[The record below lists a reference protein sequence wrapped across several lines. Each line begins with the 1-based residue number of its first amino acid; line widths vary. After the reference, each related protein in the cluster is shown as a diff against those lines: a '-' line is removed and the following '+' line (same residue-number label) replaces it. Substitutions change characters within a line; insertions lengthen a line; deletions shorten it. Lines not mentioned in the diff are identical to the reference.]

1 MTKKLSISLYITS
14 LIIITFVL
22 IITLCT
28 FVLKDLK
35 YYVNQSFD
43 IIEEKTGFII
53 TVSDI
58 NLTGSGIR
66 INNLSI
72 TEPEKKLALLTSKNV
87 FLQIKLLPLLKGEI
101 ITSGLILHEPEF
113 SISGIKDGNW
123 SNLIKKPFSLNYYS

>member
-43 IIEEKTGFII
+43 IIEEKTGFVI
-53 TVSDI
+53 TIADI

-72 TEPEKKLALLTSKNV
+72 TEP
-87 FLQIKLLPLLKGEI
+87 
-101 ITSGLILHEPEF
+101 
-113 SISGIKDGNW
+113 
-123 SNLIKKPFSLNYYS
+123 